1 VNVGTTNSGTIA
13 TVVEALDI
21 YSVNDLLA
29 SLKAALSRPGDLRID
44 LREATSMHAAALQL
58 LVSAARTARAEGRH
72 FECVGVSSEIG
83 ETLRLTGLTCLVL
96 ADGEL
101 VKGTD

>member
-1 VNVGTTNSGTIA
+1 
-13 TVVEALDI
+13 
-21 YSVNDLLA
+21 
-29 SLKAALSRPGDLRID
+29 
-44 LREATSMHAAALQL
+44 MHAAALQL

-72 FECVGVSSEIG
+72 FECVGVSAEIG